1 MGPGMMNPWLMGGWA
16 MGAWALGA
24 LLLIALVVVLAV
36 WLGRS
41 GGSRGAAAPGPSV
54 TDSALAEL
62 RRRYA
67 TGEISREEYFQR
79 KTDLEQ

>member
-1 MGPGMMNPWLMGGWA
+1 MGVWV
-16 MGAWALGA
+16 LGA
-24 LLLIALVVVLAV
+24 LAVIVLVVALVV

-41 GGSRGAAAPGPSV
+41 GGSRGTAASHPSPP
-54 TDSALAEL
+54 DPALAEL

-79 KTDLEQ
+79 KTDLEE